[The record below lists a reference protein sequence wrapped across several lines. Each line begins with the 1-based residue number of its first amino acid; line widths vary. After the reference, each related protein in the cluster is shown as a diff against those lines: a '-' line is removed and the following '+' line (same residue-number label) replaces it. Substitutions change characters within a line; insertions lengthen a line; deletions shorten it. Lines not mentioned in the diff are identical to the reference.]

1 VTAAAQVLHVP
12 AKYLPLSL
20 LATGPARHHVRLTRG
35 ERKLWSRK
43 GRRLKCSDWCEH
55 YRVLTESSLPGPWR
69 NEVTP
74 YLVGI
79 MDAMWHPSVRVII
92 VCKGPQVGVTEAIHN
107 IVGYA
112 MDHEPGPTMYVY
124 PDEITA
130 RENARGRVLP
140 MIKGSPRLAS
150 YLSGAQ
156 DDEGS
161 LCIRLQHMQ
170 IFMAWSNSASRL
182 GNKPIKNLLLD
193 EIDKYPATAGKRE
206 ADPVSL
212 AEKRTI
218 TYPWTRKIFKT
229 STPTVETGPI
239 WAALNKEAEFVFHY
253 HARCPLCGKHQV
265 MVFKNIRFP
274 KDARDP
280 EALESGRLAWYE
292 CEFCGG
298 HWDDAL
304 RNKAVLLAMNDGW
317 RDIATGGEL
326 SDVLRERNPHKIGF
340 HLPAWLSQFVSL
352 SEVAAAHLRAEKDP
366 IKRRD
371 FSNNYLAE
379 PWYDYHVEREW
390 QKIQSLARHETCLPP
405 ARVPSGGQVAG
416 ITATAD
422 TQDNGWPFEIRA
434 WGWGDNPTSWG
445 VRKGFAP
452 SLEALHHILF
462 EEPILDTEG
471 HEYALALSVIDAQGH
486 RWEEVINFARA
497 HSGRMYAFKGEQR
510 MTKPY
515 DFTNLEYYSS
525 RAGKKRPIPGGAV
538 LLRANSNLYKSR
550 LSTIL
555 EIAAGDPGAWLCN
568 TEEYGEAWAREMCA
582 EYFDP
587 KTQLWKCP
595 PHKANHFWDV
605 SYMQLV
611 AYDVAR
617 IRFRR
622 RPGEEKPRAKR
633 EEKPKKEKV
642 SLW

>member
-1 VTAAAQVLHVP
+1 MTPQALRVSARFLPPGTAAPV
-12 AKYLPLSL
+12 
-20 LATGPARHHVRLTRG
+20 RHTVRLTRG

-43 GRRLKCSDWCEH
+43 GRRPKCSDWCER

-74 YLVGI
+74 YLAGI
-79 MDAMWHPSVRVII
+79 MDAAWHPSVRAVI
-92 VCKGPQVGVTEAIHN
+92 VCKTPQVGMTEALHN
-107 IVGYA
+107 MVGFA
-112 MDHEPGPTMYVY
+112 MDYEPGPTMYVY

-140 MIKGSPRLAS
+140 MIKGSPRLAG

-182 GNKPIKNLLLD
+182 GNKPIKTLVLD
-193 EIDKYPATAGKRE
+193 EIDKYPSTTGKRE

-218 TYPWTRKIFKT
+218 TYQWTRKTFKT

-239 WAALNKEAEFVFHY
+239 WRALNKEAQAVFHY
-253 HARCPLCGKHQV
+253 HARCPLCGRHQI
-265 MVFKNIRFP
+265 MTFAGIRFP

-280 EALESGRLAWYE
+280 EAMESGRLAWYE
-292 CEFCGG
+292 CEFCAG

-304 RNKAVLLAMNDGW
+304 RNKAVLLGEW
-317 RDIATGGEL
+317 RDVATGGEL
-326 SDVLRERNPHKIGF
+326 MAVLREHNPHKIGF
-340 HLPAWLSQFVSL
+340 HLPSWLSQFVSL

-366 IKRRD
+366 LKRRD

-379 PWYDYHVEREW
+379 PWYDYHVERDWERMLKLS
-390 QKIQSLARHETCLPP
+390 QDARCLPP
-405 ARVPSGGQVAG
+405 GLVPSGGEIAG
-416 ITATAD
+416 ITAVAD

-445 VRKGFAP
+445 VRKGFVTTLA
-452 SLEALHHILF
+452 ALHQVFF
-462 EEPILDTEG
+462 EEPIKDAQG
-471 HEYALALSVIDAQGH
+471 HEHVVDLAVIDAQGH
-486 RWEEVINFARA
+486 RWKEVIDFCRARRGRTFA
-497 HSGRMYAFKGEQR
+497 YKGEQR
-510 MTKPY
+510 MSKPY
-515 DFTNLEYYSS
+515 DFTPQEFYSG
-525 RAGKKRPIPGGAV
+525 RKGKKVPIPGGAV
-538 LLRANSNLYKSR
+538 LLRGHSNLYKSR
-550 LSTIL
+550 LSTLL
-555 EIAAGDPGAWLCN
+555 EIAPADPGAWLCN
-568 TEEYGEAWAREMCA
+568 LEEYDPAWAKEMCA
-582 EYFDP
+582 EYFDV
-587 KTQLWKCP
+587 KTQLWVCP
-595 PHKANHFWDV
+595 EGKANHFWDV

-622 RPGEEKPRAKR
+622 RPGEEPPRQKR

-642 SLW
+642 TLW